1 MRWRETGSEFERL
14 APSLPLIN
22 ACLSLTVMYT
32 EADAVWAEFGRE
44 GGREGY
50 GGFLV
55 VRVGM
60 SHANSFPMQH
70 DMEKAVDQF
79 SLMPS

>member
-1 MRWRETGSEFERL
+1 
-14 APSLPLIN
+14 
-22 ACLSLTVMYT
+22 MYT